1 MKYDVY
7 VFIVHAMCPHI
18 MSVDALRLLTHS
30 AQGLALIFSYILH
43 IGIWKLSFQNS
54 GLLCIKTW

>member
-1 MKYDVY
+1 MKIKKISTIIMKYDVY

-43 IGIWKLSFQNS
+43 I
-54 GLLCIKTW
+54 